1 MTERPSRRAES
12 EQQRRHQMID
22 CGQNDRSAAIDVAAA
37 ELNPVA
43 EYFTVPLT
51 ESAPQD
57 SSRDLTSQ
65 ESRSQAARQGAVGH
79 LAGEQLRNS
88 VMNVQ

>member
-1 MTERPSRRAES
+1 METKA
-12 EQQRRHQMID
+12 
-22 CGQNDRSAAIDVAAA
+22 
-37 ELNPVA
+37 PV
-43 EYFTVPLT
+43 EHNQGPHLL
-51 ESAPQD
+51 APD
-57 SSRDLTSQ
+57 ITALRDLTSQ